1 MTLKELSQL
10 YYLNREIEQDELRL
24 QELQARATQVTQQ
37 TSGMPRG
44 GGDQQKIERYVADI
58 IDLKA
63 IIAAKQQQCIH
74 EQSRLE
80 RYIADIPDSL
90 TRQIFQLRFI
100 SGLNWVQVA
109 FSVGGGNT
117 EEGVRKRVYRYM
129 NMQTG
134 AENKGCPKMSGVKNL

>member
-44 GGDQQKIERYVADI
+44 GSVDQQKIERYVADI

-117 EEGVRKRVYRYM
+117 EGSVKMICYRYIKKS
-129 NMQTG
+129 N
-134 AENKGCPKMSGVKNL
+134 E

>member
-44 GGDQQKIERYVADI
+44 GRVDQQKIERYVADI

-63 IIAAKQQQCIH
+63 IITAKQQQCIY

-109 FSVGGGNT
+109 MSIGGNNT
-117 EEGVRKRVYRYM
+117 PDSVRMIVNRYLH
-129 NMQTG
+129 
-134 AENKGCPKMSGVKNL
+134 KN